1 MRMDE
6 RLYMNT
12 KYSLER
18 PPANTPAFYATDDGT
33 DPYERTV
40 FAHYFIGNSE
50 WYVLE
55 YSPLEDSFFGWS
67 EILPDMGEL
76 GYTSMNELENAVI
89 YGQIIFGGETSSFPI
104 RVSYDTHWQPRSLN
118 ECLKLRR

>member
-18 PPANTPAFYATDDGT
+18 PPVNTPAFYATDDGT

-40 FAHYFIGNSE
+40 FAHYFVGNSD

-55 YSPLEDSFFGWS
+55 YSPLEDIIFGWA

-76 GYTSMNELENAVI
+76 GYTNMEELESAVI
-89 YGQIIFGGETSSFPI
+89 YGEIIFGGETSSFPI
-104 RVSYDTHWQPRSLN
+104 RVCFDTEWQPRSLK
-118 ECLKLRR
+118 ECLEQRK

>member
-18 PPANTPAFYATDDGT
+18 PPATTPAFYATDDGT

-50 WYVLE
+50 WFVLE
-55 YSPLEDSFFGWS
+55 YNQLEDTIFGFG

-76 GYTSMNELENAVI
+76 GYTSMEELENAVI
-89 YGQIIFGGETSSFPI
+89 YGQIVFNGETSSFPI
-104 RVSYDTHWQPRSLN
+104 RVTYDTHWQPRSLN

>member
-6 RLYMNT
+6 RLYMDT

-18 PPANTPAFYATDDGT
+18 PPVNTPAFYETDDGT

-40 FAHYFIGNSE
+40 FAHYFIGNSD

-55 YSPLEDSFFGWS
+55 YSPLEDIIFGWA

-76 GYTSMNELENAVI
+76 GYTSMRELEEAIV
-89 YGQIIFGGETSSFPI
+89 YGQFVSAGETSSYPI
-104 RVSYDTHWQPRSLN
+104 RVCFDTEWQPRSLK
-118 ECLKLRR
+118 ECLKIRK

>member
-1 MRMDE
+1 MDE

-18 PPANTPAFYATDDGT
+18 PPATTPAFYATDDGT

-50 WYVLE
+50 WFVLE
-55 YSPLEDSFFGWS
+55 YNQLEDTIFGFG

-76 GYTSMNELENAVI
+76 GYTSMEELENAVI
-89 YGQIIFGGETSSFPI
+89 YGQIVFNGETSSFPI
-104 RVSYDTHWQPRSLN
+104 RVTYDTHWQPRSLN

>member
-1 MRMDE
+1 MDE

-40 FAHYFIGNSE
+40 FAHYFVGNSD

-55 YSPLEDSFFGWS
+55 YSPLEDQIFCWA

-76 GYTSMNELENAVI
+76 GYTSMEELENAVI
-89 YGQIIFGGETSSFPI
+89 YGQLISGGVPSSFPI
-104 RVSYDTHWQPRSLN
+104 RVSYDTHWQPRSLK
-118 ECLKLRR
+118 ECLRLRR

>member
-18 PPANTPAFYATDDGT
+18 PPATTPAFYATDDGT

-55 YSPLEDSFFGWS
+55 YNSLKDMVFGWS

-76 GYTSMNELENAVI
+76 GYTSMEELENAVI
-89 YGQIIFGGETSSFPI
+89 YGQIVFGEETSSFPI
-104 RVSYDTHWQPRSLN
+104 RVTYDTHWQPRSLN